1 MNELTRQIYD
11 YLLAID
17 DNSTADFLLKN
28 CSIHN
33 QYIDTLFELSGE
45 GQSDLFDVGIFVLPK
60 VYKSLDKKA
69 KLVEKIEEAIR
80 ENASADN
87 ARIRNIEWLPNVQMN
102 RQVSKK
108 TIDYLKGIITGD
120 SQKTEYLS
128 GPKLVEF
135 FNNFGFSEDDVQGF
149 PSRSLYTENKLK
161 ELNKNGKVKDVIE
174 YYFSPIN
181 FIENEKLL
189 ATLINELNKY
199 LSFDYMSAKIINKKC
214 IVSSK
219 QSTVSINILKAVDHD
234 YIQENIAK
242 CDQKIFDGD
251 YSGAVTNARSLIE
264 TILLY
269 IQSELSKENKK
280 FNGDLNSLY
289 KEVAKKLN
297 LSIDKNQKV
306 ENSLKKI
313 VSGLFSIVSGIAEL
327 GNDLGD
333 RHGKASKKHT
343 TEKHHAVLVVNSSK
357 TFAEFIFSSYEKQN
371 K

>member
-87 ARIRNIEWLPNVQMN
+87 ARIRNIEWLLNVQMN

-135 FNNFGFSEDDVQGF
+135 FNNLGFSEDDVQGF

-161 ELNKNGKVKDVIE
+161 ELNKM
-174 YYFSPIN
+174 
-181 FIENEKLL
+181 EK
-189 ATLINELNKY
+189 
-199 LSFDYMSAKIINKKC
+199 
-214 IVSSK
+214 
-219 QSTVSINILKAVDHD
+219 
-234 YIQENIAK
+234 
-242 CDQKIFDGD
+242 
-251 YSGAVTNARSLIE
+251 
-264 TILLY
+264 
-269 IQSELSKENKK
+269 
-280 FNGDLNSLY
+280 
-289 KEVAKKLN
+289 
-297 LSIDKNQKV
+297 
-306 ENSLKKI
+306 
-313 VSGLFSIVSGIAEL
+313 
-327 GNDLGD
+327 
-333 RHGKASKKHT
+333 
-343 TEKHHAVLVVNSSK
+343 
-357 TFAEFIFSSYEKQN
+357 
-371 K
+371 